1 MAHDKI
7 ISPQAIVAL
16 EKALSYIY
24 WYKRDLK
31 SFLYQ
36 IIGDDSGILAVIDW
50 NDVKKNIS
58 ARVVNMLV
66 KNGGRT
72 RNTLMQLIIAVS
84 DFADFSHLEI
94 LEGGKEKAKT
104 AQEAVKALR
113 IHVSGY
119 QKIQKD
125 LEEARLRR
133 EKNKKVQDELNRS
146 KQTIAKLREEFYAWS
161 VTSDRQGSGYAL
173 EKILYRLFDLSDLD
187 PKGSFKIVGEQ
198 IDGAFSFNYEEYLL
212 EVKWRNKPTPLPDL
226 DSFSSKIGRKF
237 ENTLGLFISISGF
250 SDEALIQFKNSCDK
264 RVLLMDGE
272 DLIAVLDER
281 ITISN
286 LLTRKRREA
295 AQTGNIY
302 LKYRDMIG

>member
-1 MAHDKI
+1 MAHDKM

-16 EKALSYIY
+16 EKALSSIY

-58 ARVVNMLV
+58 ARVINMLV

-72 RNTLMQLIIAVS
+72 HNTLMQLIIAVS

-104 AQEAVKALR
+104 AKDAVKALR

-119 QKIQKD
+119 LKIQKD

-212 EVKWRNKPTPLPDL
+212 EVKWRNKQTPLSDL
-226 DSFSSKIGRKF
+226 DSFSGKIGRKF

-250 SDEALIQFKNSCDK
+250 SDEALVQFKNSCDK

-295 AQTGNIY
+295 AQTDNIY